1 MIMKSDRP
9 LEFIFYV
16 QIVYHYHLWPYNGG
30 LNKLQLIS
38 KLKKRGKENTAN
50 Q

>member
-1 MIMKSDRP
+1 MKSDRP

-16 QIVYHYHLWPYNGG
+16 QIVYHLWLYNGG

>member
-1 MIMKSDRP
+1 MRSDRP

-16 QIVYHYHLWPYNGG
+16 QLFVYRYHLWPYNGD

-38 KLKKRGKENTAN
+38 KLKKRGKENTASDL
-50 Q
+50 